1 MSDSIFRKKSLDRV
15 SSPEQ
20 LTDYIK
26 VSSPSIWIV
35 LSAVVILLIS
45 VLVWSIFGSIPDTVK
60 QNALVQDGVAV
71 CYVESDTAVRLK
83 AGMITEISGT
93 NGTVLEISN
102 TPLSADELSKTMMDN
117 GIAESL
123 TKEEGYY
130 RVKAEASG
138 VPYGLYEMVITID
151 SIKPVSFILN

>member
-26 VSSPSIWIV
+26 VSNPSIWIV
-35 LSAVVILLIS
+35 LLAVVILLIS
-45 VLVWSIFGSIPDTVK
+45 VLIWSIFGSIPDTVK

-71 CYVESDTAVRLK
+71 CYVDSDTALKLK
-83 AGMITEISGT
+83 AGMKTEISGT
-93 NGTVLEISN
+93 KGTILEISD

-117 GIAESL
+117 AIAESL
-123 TKEEGYY
+123 TKEEWYY
-130 RVKAEASG
+130 PVKAEASG
-138 VPYGLYEMVITID
+138 VPDGLYEMVITID
-151 SIKPVSFILN
+151 SIKPVSFVLN

>member
-15 SSPEQ
+15 SSLEQ

-45 VLVWSIFGSIPDTVK
+45 VLIWSVFGSIPDTIK
-60 QNALVQDGVAV
+60 QNAFVKDGVAV
-71 CYVESDTAVRLK
+71 CYVDSATAARLK
-83 AGMITEISGT
+83 AGMATGISGT
-93 NGTVLEISN
+93 KGTVLGISD
-102 TPLSADELSKTMMDN
+102 TAFSADELRKNMVDN
-117 GIAESL
+117 AAAESL
-123 TKEEGYY
+123 TKEEWYY
-130 RVKAEASG
+130 PVKAEASG
-138 VPYGLYEMVITID
+138 VPDGIYEMVITID

>member
-1 MSDSIFRKKSLDRV
+1 MSESIFRKKSLDRV

-45 VLVWSIFGSIPDTVK
+45 VLIWSVFGSIPDTVK

-71 CYVESDTAVRLK
+71 CYVDSDTAMKLK
-83 AGMITEISGT
+83 AGMTTEISGT
-93 NGTVLEISN
+93 KGTVLEISD
-102 TPLSADELSKTMMDN
+102 T
-117 GIAESL
+117 
-123 TKEEGYY
+123 
-130 RVKAEASG
+130 
-138 VPYGLYEMVITID
+138 
-151 SIKPVSFILN
+151 PVSTD